1 MRHRAQMD
9 PVEWAK
15 RINRTWIVR
24 HHLNHQAE
32 AWLDYLVD
40 FPDGRLVRSCEIAR
54 AMCELRD
61 PLHDPK
67 PWFYAGL
74 FHLATASEARR
85 FLDTH
90 RITKAT
96 VPAMV
101 DDESVQLWI
110 DRISPETRE
119 LLGRLRQSLVR
130 ATTADR

>member
-1 MRHRAQMD
+1 MRHHAQMT
-9 PVEWAK
+9 PVEWVK

-24 HHLNHQAE
+24 HHLNRQAE
-32 AWLDYLVD
+32 SWMDYLAELA
-40 FPDGRLVRSCEIAR
+40 DGRLARCCEISR
-54 AMCELRD
+54 VMCDFRP

-74 FHLATASEARR
+74 FHLATATEAQR
-85 FLDTH
+85 FLEMH

-110 DRISPETRE
+110 DRISPETRA
-119 LLGRLRQSLVR
+119 LLDRLRQALVQ
-130 ATTADR
+130 AMGGDK